1 MLEKIRIIFTIP
13 ELRQK
18 IFLTLFLLAV
28 YRIGYQI
35 PLPVIDQ
42 EAIAEFSR
50 NMSGSMAAFLAKVS
64 VFSGSQLNMATIFGL
79 GIMPYISASIILQL
93 LGTVYKP
100 LEELKKEGEAGR
112 KKINQYTRYLTVLLC
127 LIQSAGYLWVVVM
140 AGNLTADQFE
150 VNGKLTLFWQLISIL
165 IMTCGSIFMMW
176 LGEQIDEYGIG
187 NGISLLIMAGI
198 VAQMPTAL
206 LSLGQNAEYSLRGF
220 HPGVIGLEKL
230 LLLALMFVAVV
241 AGVVFIT
248 LGQRRIPTQ
257 SAKHV
262 RGRRVYGGTRQYMP
276 LRINQAGVMPII
288 FAQSLLMIPPIFLQF
303 LTSNKGGM
311 FGNFFGSLGS
321 SLADPT
327 SMVYNLVYIALIYF
341 FCYFWT
347 AITFNPK
354 EIADNMK
361 DNGTFIPGYRPGR
374 RTEDYLNNVI
384 ERITYV
390 GAGFLAL
397 IAVVPTVISTLLG
410 VDFLVASFYGGTGLL
425 IAVSVGFDLVQK
437 IDSHLVMRNYSGL
450 LE

>member
-303 LTSNKGGM
+303 LTSNKGGI